1 MIPKP
6 YKKNYSSNKLKELFS
21 ILLFVI
27 VVKILCNLYIYHNT
41 KHIQYPSHFMSGW
54 FYFHLWST
62 TQVELLIQSIIT
74 VDHQRLTYTSQRKN
88 LVSQKMDG
96 DINELNIM

>member
-1 MIPKP
+1 
-6 YKKNYSSNKLKELFS
+6 
-21 ILLFVI
+21 
-27 VVKILCNLYIYHNT
+27 
-41 KHIQYPSHFMSGW
+41 MSGW

>member
-1 MIPKP
+1 
-6 YKKNYSSNKLKELFS
+6 
-21 ILLFVI
+21 
-27 VVKILCNLYIYHNT
+27 
-41 KHIQYPSHFMSGW
+41 MSGW

-74 VDHQRLTYTSQRKN
+74 VDHQRLTNTSQRKN